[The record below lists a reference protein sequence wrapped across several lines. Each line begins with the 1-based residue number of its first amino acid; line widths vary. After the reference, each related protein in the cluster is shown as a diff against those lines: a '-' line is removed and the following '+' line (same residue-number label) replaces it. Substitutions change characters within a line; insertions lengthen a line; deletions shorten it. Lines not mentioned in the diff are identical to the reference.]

1 MDAISASHLSFI
13 RLKLASGQAISAFKF
28 SISAKVYW
36 KHSWQRWY
44 LIWPKNDSMSIWYTC
59 PPLLNTPSMGVIDNN
74 ENRKAKEQTA
84 STVRSLLYSLKWLK
98 SQTTTQIGLLLF
110 TRWSNAWGV
119 TNHQCDEKPNWL
131 WSLRWPYSQQWN
143 IPIRVVQL
151 AENTVYAVSL
161 LHILLGI
168 LKQELL
174 ALVLLLCVN
183 SLNIMWSGNS

>member
-36 KHSWQRWY
+36 KHWQRWY

-84 STVRSLLYSLKWLK
+84 STVRSLLYSLKVIEAPNDYSDRPTVIYKVIKCLR
-98 SQTTTQIGLLLF
+98 SDQPSM
-110 TRWSNAWGV
+110 RWKA
-119 TNHQCDEKPNWL
+119 K
-131 WSLRWPYSQQWN
+131 
-143 IPIRVVQL
+143 
-151 AENTVYAVSL
+151 
-161 LHILLGI
+161 
-168 LKQELL
+168 L
-174 ALVLLLCVN
+174 ALVPEMTIFSAMKHSHQGCPTSGEHSLCRLFITYTV
-183 SLNIMWSGNS
+183 GNT